1 MGAPQII
8 QDKLADM
15 CERLHTGRDVADH
28 DELIKDAW
36 RKDPFK
42 WARERLKLP
51 MKRWSA
57 YAPQLYRDHR
67 WDGTHEPLFT
77 TAKEVAA
84 GNNVAVFSGTGT
96 GKTYLGAIIVLWW
109 LDCWEGSQCI
119 TVAPKK
125 EQLNRHIWKEIS
137 RLWPLFEKIHPR
149 AEFLSGSLEIRMRP
163 ERKDWFATGFVCGV
177 AADEAVANKARG
189 FHAEHMLF
197 LLEETTGIHPSILM
211 AIKLTCTGP
220 HNLRLFFGNPDSI
233 FDGLSRAAD
242 EPGVIRVR
250 ASALDHPNI
259 VAQDPHLIPGAQSQK
274 ILNEWREEW
283 GEESPLY
290 QSRVRGIPP
299 AQDQHALIRIEWI
312 KAAQERFRLLRE
324 GSPPA
329 ELLLF
334 HEGAAALGVD
344 VANSE
349 SGDKAAIAYGRGR
362 VLREVKSY
370 RCPDAN
376 EFGRFQVYPFI
387 DSGMVEEGHVGVDIV
402 GVGVGCFNELKR
414 LGCYVQ
420 GLNGGRALER
430 KTHDPEPVKNLRSKM
445 YWQLRTDLQH
455 GNIALPDDDD
465 EMVEDLLAPT
475 WKTQNGV
482 IIVESKEDFKKRLP
496 DQRSPDKG
504 DAVVYWNWVRQAR
517 AGLDFGGDQTSI
529 RGPVA
534 F

>member
-1 MGAPQII
+1 MAAPDFVL
-8 QDKLADM
+8 DKLDDM
-15 CERLHTGRDVADH
+15 CDRLKNGRDVVDH
-28 DELIKDAW
+28 EQTINPAW
-36 RKDPFK
+36 RLDPFK

-51 MKRWSA
+51 LKKWSS
-57 YAPQLYRDHR
+57 YAPAAYYGHT
-67 WDGTHEPLFT
+67 WDGTEEPLFT
-77 TAKEVAA
+77 TAKNVAA

-96 GKTYLGAIIVLWW
+96 GKTFLGAVITLWW
-109 LDCWEGSQCI
+109 LDVYEGAQVI

-137 RLWPLFEKIHPR
+137 RLWPLFEKLHPK
-149 AEFLSGSLEIRMRP
+149 AEFLGGSLEIRMRP

-189 FHAEHMLF
+189 FHAERMLF

-220 HNLRLFFGNPDSI
+220 HNLRLFFGNPDSV
-233 FDGLSRAAD
+233 FDGLSKAAE

-259 VAQDPHLIPGAQSQK
+259 VAKDPYIIPGAQSLK
-274 ILNEWREEW
+274 VLSEWREEW

-299 AQDQHALIRIEWI
+299 AQDRHALIRIEWI
-312 KAAQERFRLLRE
+312 KKAVEKWKN
-324 GSPPA
+324 PNA
-329 ELLLF
+329 ELT
-334 HEGAAALGVD
+334 EGPGALGVD

-349 SGDKAAIAYGRGR
+349 NGDKAAIAYGRGR
-362 VLREVKSY
+362 MLCEVKSY
-370 RCPDAN
+370 KCPDAN
-376 EFGRFQVYPFI
+376 EYARHHVWPYI
-387 DSGMVEEGHVGVDIV
+387 DSGMVEQERVGVDIV

-414 LGCYVQ
+414 LGAYVQ
-420 GLNGGRALER
+420 ALNGGKAVER

-445 YWQLRTDLQH
+445 YWQMRTDFQKEL
-455 GNIALPDDDD
+455 IAIPDDP
-465 EMVEDLLAPT
+465 ELIEDLLAPT
-475 WKTQNGV
+475 WETQNGV

-496 DQRSPDKG
+496 QQRSPDKG
-504 DAVVYWNWVRQAR
+504 DAAVYWNWVRQAR
-517 AGLDFGGDQTSI
+517 AGLDFGGEGAAGDF